1 MGIRV
6 EGTIVVDNSARISV
20 AACVPAAARCVGYH
34 KDKPL
39 MRYTG
44 AFRIA
49 HNHPTCRVGTR
60 KTTTARATGRERG
73 RERERRPSSVE

>member
-1 MGIRV
+1 VGIRV
-6 EGTIVVDNSARISV
+6 EGTIVEDNSARISV

-49 HNHPTCRVGTR
+49 HNHPTYRVR
-60 KTTTARATGRERG
+60 ACKTTTARATE
-73 RERERRPSSVE
+73 RERERKRERESQV